1 MAAGLR
7 AAWLLVVSLL
17 LAAASELAAGADAH
31 LELALFSDADFDWD
45 IATPRGYFQERGM
58 RQTLDAMECLCTFDE
73 AEPLYVAVS
82 EEAGA
87 APHKP

>member
-1 MAAGLR
+1 MAARLH
-7 AAWLLVVSLL
+7 AVWLVLVSLL
-17 LAAASELAAGADAH
+17 LAAASELHAGANAH
-31 LELALFSDADFDWD
+31 LELALFNDADFDWD

-82 EEAGA
+82 EEADA
-87 APHKP
+87 VRPS